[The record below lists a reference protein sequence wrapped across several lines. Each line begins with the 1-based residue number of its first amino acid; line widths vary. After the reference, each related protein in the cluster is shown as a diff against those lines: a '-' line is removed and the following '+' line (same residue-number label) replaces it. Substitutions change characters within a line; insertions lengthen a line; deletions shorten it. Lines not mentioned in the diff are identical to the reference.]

1 MIEWDS
7 ELYLRYEQERT
18 QPSFDLVQRI
28 PLEVPKAI
36 IDLGCGP
43 GNSTQALRQR
53 WPNAQITGLDSSSA
67 MIERARQSSGKVE
80 WRVADIQTWSE
91 PDRFDLIFANASL
104 QWIADHET
112 LTQRLINMVK
122 PGGVFAF
129 QMPALY
135 NQPASQAANE
145 LTKSPS
151 WHPYHLEDKY
161 QLCVHPPSGY
171 YDWLAPFS
179 RQLQIWET
187 VYFHELEN
195 HFGMIEFYS
204 STGLK
209 PYLEGLPS
217 EEVRAHFKADLENV
231 YRTLFPSRKN
241 GRVLFPFRRLFV
253 IAIASR

>member
-1 MIEWDS
+1 MIEWNS

-28 PLEVPKAI
+28 SLEAPQEI

-43 GNSTQALRQR
+43 GNSTRALRQR

-67 MIERARQSSGKVE
+67 MIERARQSSGKIE
-80 WRVADIQTWSE
+80 WKVADIQTWSE
-91 PDRFDLIFANASL
+91 PNRFDLIFANASL
-104 QWIADHET
+104 HWMANHET
-112 LTQRLINMVK
+112 LTQRLLDSVK
-122 PGGVFAF
+122 AGGVLAF

-135 NQPASQAANE
+135 HQPASEAAHE
-145 LTKSPS
+145 LAKSPS
-151 WHPYHLEDKY
+151 WRPYQLEDRY
-161 QLCVHPPSGY
+161 TLCVHPPNAY

-187 VYFHELEN
+187 VYFHQLEN
-195 HFGMIEFYS
+195 HQGIIEFYS

-217 EEVRAHFKADLENV
+217 EEVRDRFKADLESV
-231 YRTLFPSRKN
+231 YRTLFPARKN

-253 IAIASR
+253 IASR

>member
-18 QPSFDLVQRI
+18 QPSFDLAQRI
-28 PLEVPKAI
+28 PLEDPREI

-43 GNSTQALRQR
+43 GNSTRVLRQR

-67 MIERARQSSGKVE
+67 MIERARRSSGKIE
-80 WRVADIQTWSE
+80 WRVADIQSWSE

-104 QWIADHET
+104 HWIANHDA
-112 LTQRLINMVK
+112 LTQRLIATLK
-122 PGGVFAF
+122 SGGVLAF

-135 NQPASQAANE
+135 NQPAAQAAHE
-145 LTKSPS
+145 LAKSPG
-151 WHPYHLEDKY
+151 WQPYHLADRY
-161 QLCVHPPSGY
+161 TLCVHSPSAY

-179 RQLQIWET
+179 GQLQIWET

-195 HFGMIEFYS
+195 HHRMIEFYS

-217 EEVRAHFKADLENV
+217 AEDRDRFKADLEDA
-231 YRTLFPSRKN
+231 YRTLFPAQKN
-241 GRVLFPFRRLFV
+241 GQVLFPFRRLFV
-253 IAIASR
+253 IASR

>member
-28 PLEVPKAI
+28 PLKAPQEI

-43 GNSTQALRQR
+43 GNSTRALRQR
-53 WPNAQITGLDSSSA
+53 WPNARITGLDSSSA
-67 MIERARQSSGKVE
+67 MIERARQSSGEIE

-104 QWIADHET
+104 HWIANHET
-112 LTQRLINMVK
+112 LTQRLINTVK
-122 PGGVFAF
+122 PGGALAF

-135 NQPASQAANE
+135 NQPAAQAANE
-145 LTKSPS
+145 LAKSPN
-151 WHPYHLEDKY
+151 WQGYHLEDRY
-161 QLCVHPPSGY
+161 ALGVHLPGAY

-179 RQLQIWET
+179 GQLQIWET

-195 HFGMIEFYS
+195 HQRMIEFYS

-217 EEVRAHFKADLENV
+217 EEVRNRFKADLEDV
-231 YRTLFPSRKN
+231 YRTLLPARKN

-253 IAIASR
+253 IASR